1 MSRRI
6 HSVTTMTPLRVSF
19 MGGGTDFPR
28 YYLDHG
34 GIVVSAGIQAHVYV
48 TVMRHSPMFG
58 ERYRISYS
66 ETERRADR
74 DSIENGIVRGCLELL
89 NIDEPLHISTSA
101 DVPAMS
107 GLGSSSSFAVGL
119 LLALHAMHGE
129 DMSAAALAE
138 QACQVELDVL
148 GKPIGKQDQYAAA
161 FGGLNAFHFKPTGRV
176 MVEPI
181 SQQALGPGITDGLF
195 LIWTGMQRKAE
206 KILADQDRRT
216 EINIQQLGAMK
227 RLASELLTD
236 LHELSLTL
244 PRLADLLSEG
254 WAMKRGLS
262 DSISNEEIEGFWQEL
277 LDAGAVGGKLLGAG
291 GGGFMLAAVPEEN
304 KSRFL
309 ARMSDRSP
317 LPFQVDSLGARILN
331 RVEK

>member
-1 MSRRI
+1 
-6 HSVTTMTPLRVSF
+6 MTPLRVSF

-66 ETERRADR
+66 ETERRQDR

-89 NIDEPLHISTSA
+89 DIDEPMHISTSA

-119 LLALHAMHGE
+119 LLALHAMRGE

-138 QACQVELDVL
+138 EACQVELEVL

-161 FGGLNAFHFKPTGRV
+161 FGGLNAFHFLPTGRV

-181 SQQALGPGITDGLF
+181 SQQALGRDITDGLF

-216 EINIQQLGAMK
+216 GINIQQLDAMK
-227 RLASELLTD
+227 KLAHELLTE
-236 LHELSLTL
+236 LHDVSLTL
-244 PRLADLLSEG
+244 PRLAELLSEG

-262 DSISNEEIEGFWQEL
+262 DSISNEEIESFWQEL
-277 LDAGAVGGKLLGAG
+277 LDAGAIGGKLLGAG

-304 KSRFL
+304 QSSFL
-309 ARMSDRSP
+309 SLMSDRNP
-317 LPFQVDSLGARILN
+317 LPLQVDSLGARILN

>member
-1 MSRRI
+1 MSRQI

-28 YYLDHG
+28 YYSDHG

-48 TVMRHSPMFG
+48 TVMKYSPMFG

-74 DSIENGIVRGCLELL
+74 NSIENGIVRGCLELL

-138 QACQVELDVL
+138 EACQVELEVL

-161 FGGLNAFHFKPTGRV
+161 FGGLNAFHFQPTGRV

-181 SQQALGPGITDGLF
+181 SQQALGTDITDGLF

-216 EINIQQLGAMK
+216 EINIQQLDAMK
-227 RLASELLTD
+227 HLAAELLTE
-236 LHELSLTL
+236 LHGLSLTL
-244 PRLADLLSEG
+244 PRLAELLTEG

-262 DSISNEEIEGFWQEL
+262 DSISNEEIESFWQEL
-277 LDAGAVGGKLLGAG
+277 LDAGAIGGKLLGAG

-304 KSRFL
+304 QPRFL
-309 ARMSDRSP
+309 ARMSDRNP
-317 LPFQVDSLGARILN
+317 LPFQVDPLGARILN

>member
-1 MSRRI
+1 
-6 HSVTTMTPLRVSF
+6 MTPLRVSF

-28 YYLDHG
+28 YYLEHG

-48 TVMRHSPMFG
+48 TVMKYSPMFG

-138 QACQVELDVL
+138 EACQVELEVL

-161 FGGLNAFHFKPTGRV
+161 FGGLNAFHFQPTGRV

-181 SQQALGPGITDGLF
+181 SQQALGTDITDGLF

-216 EINIQQLGAMK
+216 DVNIQQLDAMK
-227 RLASELLTD
+227 KLANELLIE
-236 LHELSLTL
+236 LHDLSLTL
-244 PRLADLLSEG
+244 PRLAELLSEG

-262 DSISNEEIEGFWQEL
+262 DSISNEEIESFWQEL
-277 LDAGAVGGKLLGAG
+277 LDAGAIGGKLLGAG

-304 KSRFL
+304 QPRFL
-309 ARMSDRSP
+309 ARMSDRNP
-317 LPFQVDSLGARILN
+317 LPFQVDPLGARILN

>member
-1 MSRRI
+1 MSRQI

-48 TVMRHSPMFG
+48 TVMRYSPMFG

-66 ETERRADR
+66 ETERRQTR
-74 DSIENGIVRGCLELL
+74 DSIENDIVRGCLQLL
-89 NIDEPLHISTSA
+89 KIDEPLHISTSA

-138 QACQVELDVL
+138 EACKVELEVL

-161 FGGLNAFHFKPTGRV
+161 FGGLNAFYFQPTGRV

-181 SQQALGPGITDGLF
+181 SQQALGTDITDGLF
-195 LIWTGMQRKAE
+195 LVWTGMQRKAE

-216 EINIQQLGAMK
+216 GINIQQLDAMK
-227 RLASELLTD
+227 KLANELLTE
-236 LHELSLTL
+236 LHDLSLTL
-244 PRLADLLSEG
+244 PRLAELLSEG

-262 DSISNEEIEGFWQEL
+262 DAISNEEIEGFWQEL
-277 LDAGAVGGKLLGAG
+277 LDAGAIGGKLLGAG
-291 GGGFMLAAVPEEN
+291 GGGFMLAAVPEGN
-304 KSRFL
+304 QDNFL
-309 ARMSDRSP
+309 IRMSGRNP
-317 LPFQVDSLGARILN
+317 LPFQIDSLGARILN

>member
-6 HSVTTMTPLRVSF
+6 HSVTTMTPLRVSL

-216 EINIQQLGAMK
+216 EINIQQLDAMK

>member
-1 MSRRI
+1 MSRQI

-66 ETERRADR
+66 ETERRQTR

-89 NIDEPLHISTSA
+89 KIDELLHISTSA

-119 LLALHAMHGE
+119 LLALHAMRGE

-138 QACQVELDVL
+138 EACQVELDVL

-161 FGGLNAFHFKPTGRV
+161 FGGLNAFHFQETGRV

-181 SQQALGPGITDGLF
+181 SQQALGTDITDGLF
-195 LIWTGMQRKAE
+195 LVWTGMQRKAE

-216 EINIQQLGAMK
+216 ETNIAQLNAMK
-227 RLASELLTD
+227 KLANELLAE
-236 LHELSLTL
+236 LHDLSLTRE
-244 PRLADLLSEG
+244 RLAELLSEG

-262 DSISNEEIEGFWQEL
+262 SAISNKAIEGFWAEL
-277 LDAGAVGGKLLGAG
+277 LAAGAIGGKLLGAG
-291 GGGFMLAAVPEEN
+291 GGGFMLAVVPAQN
-304 KSRFL
+304 QKRF
-309 ARMSDRSP
+309 MSQMADKNP
-317 LPFQVDSLGARILN
+317 LPLQIDPLGARILN

>member
-1 MSRRI
+1 
-6 HSVTTMTPLRVSF
+6 MTPLRVSF

-28 YYLDHG
+28 YYLEHG

-48 TVMRHSPMFG
+48 TVMKYSPMFG

-138 QACQVELDVL
+138 QACQVELEVL

-161 FGGLNAFHFKPTGRV
+161 FGGLNAFHFQPTGRV

-181 SQQALGPGITDGLF
+181 SQQALGTDITDGLF

-216 EINIQQLGAMK
+216 DVNIQQLDAMK
-227 RLASELLTD
+227 HLAAELLNE
-236 LHELSLTL
+236 LHGLSLTL
-244 PRLADLLSEG
+244 PRLAELLNEG

-262 DSISNEEIEGFWQEL
+262 DSISNEEIESFWQEL
-277 LDAGAVGGKLLGAG
+277 LDAGAIGGKLLGAG

-304 KSRFL
+304 QPRFL
-309 ARMSDRSP
+309 ARMSDRNP
-317 LPFQVDSLGARILN
+317 LPFQVDPLGARILN

>member
-6 HSVTTMTPLRVSF
+6 HSVTTMTPLRVSL

-119 LLALHAMHGE
+119 LLALHSMHGE

-216 EINIQQLGAMK
+216 EINIQQLDAMK

>member
-216 EINIQQLGAMK
+216 EINIQQLDAMK